1 MNCIQFESGRRL
13 IAKHEIIKAM
23 RLQETNRLTLLISL
37 NLCLGLL
44 SWSVLLFLFIATAP
58 RDIGAFGVTIWFL
71 SLFVG
76 LTTALSLVRY
86 GWRSKKIMA
95 DQKLET
101 FRGIWRT
108 SCIVALFLTVMLAM
122 QSLRTLNLGDVLLFL
137 MTIAIIELYFRT
149 RKTRV

>member
-1 MNCIQFESGRRL
+1 
-13 IAKHEIIKAM
+13 M

-44 SWSVLLFLFIATAP
+44 SWSVLGFLFVATAP

-71 SLFVG
+71 ALFIG
-76 LTTALSLVRY
+76 LVTALSLVRY
-86 GWRSKKIMA
+86 LRRSKKIMA
-95 DQKLET
+95 DQKLAN
-101 FRGIWRT
+101 FRDIWRT
-108 SCIVALFLTVMLAM
+108 SCIAALFLTTMLAM

-149 RKTRV
+149 RKART